1 MVTTGTAEASLR
13 DGDLA
18 TALKLLQDEVRSK
31 PTDAKLRI
39 FLFQLLSVTGQWE
52 RALNQLNVAATLDP
66 SALAMAQMY
75 REALRC
81 ELLRAEVFAGKRS
94 PMVFGEPEQWLA
106 LLIESLLLG
115 GRGQA
120 AQAQKLRDEAFDAAP
135 ASPGSIDGV
144 AFAWIADADSR
155 LGPVLEAVVNGRY
168 YWIPFTRLSR
178 VDIEE
183 PTDLR
188 DVVWMPT
195 HFQFINGGEAVGL
208 VPTRYPGSETS
219 ADSGVCLARKT
230 VWDEVSPGSFHGLGQ
245 RLLATPAGEHA
256 VMDVRSLCLSETA
269 AVDDGAA
276 EGASA

>member
-18 TALKLLQDEVRSK
+18 TALKLLQDEVRSQ

-256 VMDVRSLCLSETA
+256 VMDVRSLCLSETT